1 MMWNAPGRY
10 AGLSGTAEVKR
21 LLIRQGK
28 RLGYRVVG
36 HGPPSGLSESH
47 SQAYRASIPVFE
59 ASSSGVMAP
68 TPAIAR

>member
-10 AGLSGTAEVKR
+10 AGLSGTAEVNACSS
-21 LLIRQGK
+21 G
-28 RLGYRVVG
+28 RVNDLVTVFVG
-36 HGPPSGLSESH
+36 HGAPGGLSESH